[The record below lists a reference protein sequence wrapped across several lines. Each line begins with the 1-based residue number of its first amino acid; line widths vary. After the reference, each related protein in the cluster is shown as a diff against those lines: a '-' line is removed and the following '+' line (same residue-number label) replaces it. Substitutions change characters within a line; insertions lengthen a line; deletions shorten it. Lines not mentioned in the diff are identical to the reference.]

1 MRQQVDIDEMQ
12 FGLTSGCGNIQ
23 RQLLE
28 KYLQKK
34 PKNQHFASVDLKKA
48 FNRVPRDIVWWT
60 LMKLGGEKWPAKFV
74 QLMNRNARSRV
85 RMDGT
90 FSDDFLV

>member
-34 PKNQHFASVDLKKA
+34 NKESVLCIC
-48 FNRVPRDIVWWT
+48 RS
-60 LMKLGGEKWPAKFV
+60 EKSF
-74 QLMNRNARSRV
+74 
-85 RMDGT
+85 
-90 FSDDFLV
+90 